1 MVHKTLSTLVW
12 RSHGSPLSAP
22 LKDKSQQ
29 TKSCIKG
36 KNKRIC
42 NIKSTNLFFRHIFD
56 INSGIPSTQQRV
68 RESDDLKLNPLYQER
83 NNKEQVINHN
93 KDNINGNKI
102 NGKPEIVLIII
113 SKTLITNSTMK
124 DTDNLKKIINNNL
137 DMESNKQIK
146 RKCWKGC

>member
-1 MVHKTLSTLVW
+1 M
-12 RSHGSPLSAP
+12 
-22 LKDKSQQ
+22 
-29 TKSCIKG
+29 
-36 KNKRIC
+36 
-42 NIKSTNLFFRHIFD
+42 
-56 INSGIPSTQQRV
+56 
-68 RESDDLKLNPLYQER
+68 KLNPLYQER

-93 KDNINGNKI
+93 KDNINANKI

-146 RKCWKGC
+146 RKC

>member
-1 MVHKTLSTLVW
+1 M
-12 RSHGSPLSAP
+12 
-22 LKDKSQQ
+22 
-29 TKSCIKG
+29 
-36 KNKRIC
+36 
-42 NIKSTNLFFRHIFD
+42 
-56 INSGIPSTQQRV
+56 
-68 RESDDLKLNPLYQER
+68 KLNPLYQER

-146 RKCWKGC
+146 RKC

>member
-1 MVHKTLSTLVW
+1 MKEK
-12 RSHGSPLSAP
+12 SH
-22 LKDKSQQ
+22 QN
-29 TKSCIKG
+29 KSCFKG
-36 KNKRIC
+36 KNTRIC
-42 NIKSTNLFFRHIFD
+42 KFKSTNRFFQHAFD

-93 KDNINGNKI
+93 KDNINANKI

-146 RKCWKGC
+146 RKC

>member
-1 MVHKTLSTLVW
+1 M
-12 RSHGSPLSAP
+12 
-22 LKDKSQQ
+22 
-29 TKSCIKG
+29 
-36 KNKRIC
+36 
-42 NIKSTNLFFRHIFD
+42 
-56 INSGIPSTQQRV
+56 
-68 RESDDLKLNPLYQER
+68 KLNPLNQER

-93 KDNINGNKI
+93 KDNINANKI

-146 RKCWKGC
+146 RKC